1 MFEIISSSH
10 GKYFLSFLL
19 IFFPI
24 PVYSVVYS
32 TLFLFHQLSLVLI
45 KVGSRMHGWVI
56 TLSLV
61 VPGTYLTEAS
71 YWFSSR
77 VWVLWEQGWGPLNL
91 CVIMA
96 VNVCFECYRRAHSGI
111 CHGSFW
117 SLHLWNMILKENLHM
132 LTIVAGTWKM
142 SNEW

>member
-45 KVGSRMHGWVI
+45 KVGSRMHG
-56 TLSLV
+56 
-61 VPGTYLTEAS
+61 
-71 YWFSSR
+71 
-77 VWVLWEQGWGPLNL
+77 
-91 CVIMA
+91 
-96 VNVCFECYRRAHSGI
+96 
-111 CHGSFW
+111 
-117 SLHLWNMILKENLHM
+117 
-132 LTIVAGTWKM
+132 
-142 SNEW
+142 